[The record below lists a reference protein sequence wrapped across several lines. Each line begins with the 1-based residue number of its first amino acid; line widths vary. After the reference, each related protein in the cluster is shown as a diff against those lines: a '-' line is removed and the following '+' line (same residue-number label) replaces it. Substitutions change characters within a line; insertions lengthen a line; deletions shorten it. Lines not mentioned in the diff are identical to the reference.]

1 MKRSALI
8 PAVTLPVVLLLG
20 DHSAAFE
27 VWAADQNGNT
37 IYRLDAA
44 GTVLGSV
51 DVKAQVGGERPHTI
65 HVSQDGRWL
74 FAAQMVSNQ
83 ATVHELPSGTPVA
96 VIDTVGKSPHAV
108 QPHPTDPARAY
119 VSNIAPQARD
129 AAGRPD
135 RGESITEL
143 TRGTDGRWVVS
154 RRLDLRAAPALADSA
169 RFPSRRPVLVG
180 FSADGTTML
189 VTLFHGGAA
198 VVDLQAWRV
207 VDAWGAERMPAH
219 STVAT
224 ASPDRRE
231 LYVTSGSA
239 TTSWLYVFDVSG
251 PPRLVASHDLA
262 RWGQDAHGAAV
273 HPNGRELWVVHRA
286 SGTITVHPMDRLRT
300 THEPG
305 VVSLGGEIPDL
316 IEFGPD
322 GRYAFVTLRGPK
334 PAPTIPFPL
343 AGKTPGVAI
352 VDAAARALVKVVPLG
367 DAGES
372 DFHGIA
378 IVHTGT

>member
-1 MKRSALI
+1 MWKLGTLAALLI
-8 PAVTLPVVLLLG
+8 STVLLRADG
-20 DHSAAFE
+20 ADSYE
-27 VWAADQNGNT
+27 IWAADQNGNV
-37 IYRLDAA
+37 IYVLA
-44 GTVLGSV
+44 GGAVVRTL

-65 HVSQDGRWL
+65 HVSRDSRWL
-74 FAAQMVSNQ
+74 FAAHTVSNQ
-83 ATVHELPSGTPVA
+83 ATVHRLPDGAPVA

-108 QPHPTDPARAY
+108 QPHPTDPDRAY
-119 VSNIAPQARD
+119 VCNIAPQASD

-143 TRGTDGRWVVS
+143 RRGADGRWTVS
-154 RRLDLRAAPALADSA
+154 RRLDLKSAPALADTT

-180 FSADGTTML
+180 FSADGRQML

-198 VVDLQAWRV
+198 IVDLEGWRV
-207 VDAWGAERMPAH
+207 TEAWGADRMPAH

-224 ASPDRRE
+224 ASLDGRE
-231 LYVTSGSA
+231 LYVTAGSP

-251 PPRLVASHDLA
+251 APRLAASHDLA
-262 RWGQDAHGAAV
+262 RWGKDAHGAAV

-286 SGTITVHPMDRLRT
+286 SGTITVHPMTQLRQP
-300 THEPG
+300 HEPT
-305 VVSLGGEIPDL
+305 VVSLGEEIPDL

-322 GRYAFVTLRGPK
+322 GRRAYVTLRGPK

-343 AGKTPGVAI
+343 AGRTPGVAV
-352 VDAAARALVKVVPLG
+352 VDAEARRLVAVVPLG
-367 DAGES
+367 DPEES

-378 IVHTGT
+378 VVRTGS